1 MKYRRLG
8 KTDLDLS
15 VLGFGASPL
24 GNVFEEADEGEGARA
39 VHLAIDHGINFFDV
53 APFYGYTLAEERLG
67 RALEGKR
74 QKVFLATKCG
84 RYEGFDF
91 SYQRVLE
98 SIDES
103 LARLK
108 TDHVDLYQLHDIEFV
123 DREQILHEAIPAA
136 LKVKE
141 SGKARYIGIT
151 GLPVRYLADIARQV

>member
-1 MKYRRLG
+1 MEQRMEYRRLG
-8 KTDLDLS
+8 ITDLDVS
-15 VLGFGASPL
+15 VLGFGSSPL
-24 GNVFEEADEGEGARA
+24 GNVFEEADEGEGVRA
-39 VHLAIDHGINFFDV
+39 VLLAIDHGINFFDV

-74 QKVFLATKCG
+74 QEVFLATKCG
-84 RYEGFDF
+84 RYEHFDF

-108 TDHVDLYQLHDIEFV
+108 TDYVDLYQLHDIEFV

-141 SGKARYIGIT
+141 SGKAR
-151 GLPVRYLADIARQV
+151 